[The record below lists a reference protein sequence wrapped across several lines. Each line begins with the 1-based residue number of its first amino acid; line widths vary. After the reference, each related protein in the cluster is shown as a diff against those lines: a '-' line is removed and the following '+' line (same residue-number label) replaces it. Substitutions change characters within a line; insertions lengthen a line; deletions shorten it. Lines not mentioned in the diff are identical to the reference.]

1 MAKENEKDNCPTGN
15 EPEKYLLPGGTPQ
28 FMQGTPCFR
37 PKSETIVLVP
47 VTDDSGNT
55 VIQEKILES
64 IVNPLDYLSYDDFRL
79 SSLLASG
86 VKPQAIKIINDHR
99 LGVDDI
105 VISQFNDHVDEL
117 FEQMSNENN

>member
-1 MAKENEKDNCPTGN
+1 MSKNLADNVPVP
-15 EPEKYLLPGGTPQ
+15 EPLSYRLPGGTPQ
-28 FMQGTPCFR
+28 VMQGSPCFK
-37 PKSETIVLVP
+37 PKSETYLLVP
-47 VTDDSGNT
+47 ITDDSGNT

-79 SSLLASG
+79 SSLLAAG

-99 LGVDDI
+99 LGVDDV

-117 FEQMSNENN
+117 FENMSNENN